1 MCVICNIKFGNLP
14 YKKKGVKKRQ
24 RLGLHE
30 LAGDYLCGK
39 WLKTLHKRVPKKE
52 KRKRKS
58 QDDERKKKKKRRSMS
73 RKKRGEGEKERT
85 LSTLVTFRIG
95 VSK

>member
-58 QDDERKKKKKRRSMS
+58 QDDERKKKKKKKVDVKKKKGGGRKREDIEYACHVQDRR
-73 RKKRGEGEKERT
+73 
-85 LSTLVTFRIG
+85 
-95 VSK
+95 

>member
-58 QDDERKKKKKRRSMS
+58 QDDERKKKKKKEGRCQEKKGGRE
-73 RKKRGEGEKERT
+73 KKRGH
-85 LSTLVTFRIG
+85 
-95 VSK
+95 